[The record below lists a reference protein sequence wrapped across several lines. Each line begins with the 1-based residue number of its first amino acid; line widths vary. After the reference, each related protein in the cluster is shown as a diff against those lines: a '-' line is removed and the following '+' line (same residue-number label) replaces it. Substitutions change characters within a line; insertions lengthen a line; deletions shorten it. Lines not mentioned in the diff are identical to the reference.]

1 MKNSKISKNEAIS
14 EILACSDDPIY
25 FIENYCKVQHQTRGL
40 VDFKLYDYQKKT
52 IKTFLAHRQT
62 IVNKARQLGFTTL
75 TAAFICW
82 LILFHKDK
90 KVLCVSINALVSKE
104 MIDKI
109 KVILNNLPDWMYL
122 CDFKTNRA
130 HKIVLSNGSSVESI
144 ARSENAG
151 RSLAVALLVIDEAAI
166 IRGMDEMW
174 KGLKST
180 TSTGGKII
188 ALSCVT
194 KDTTVFTTNGP
205 KQIGDF
211 INKESSGSYE
221 ISPYFVLGNRK
232 VRRGELF
239 HNNGEVD
246 TLKIKT
252 KLSELECSTNHKLW
266 ACKDGVFDWFESKDL
281 SVGDWLSVSYGMNL
295 WGYNDDVSNFCP
307 TITRNTK
314 NIFSPKTLTPEIC
327 YLIGLYLSE
336 GSSYKLLSKSG
347 KLNGGSITI
356 TCGDDISSFV
366 TRAGLKWSSH
376 DGLHW
381 NISSKNLIEFFEYLG
396 FDLSKHAHEKIIPA
410 RLLEMSPEN
419 ISAMMSGIFD
429 GDGTAHKTK
438 NRVSITLSSETLI
451 NQIRMILLNFGIRSL
466 KNKQTKEKLNSYK
479 SFKYEFKHDTFTIE
493 INSKNSDLFFEK
505 IGFNLKRKQDNRKI
519 HLRDGDSKDV
529 IPHSLDF
536 IKFVYEN
543 STHTTW
549 SLKKD
554 FNLNIGGILSKN
566 NRYKTEHISK
576 RIFSKFVEASKG
588 FLRESDAD
596 FLEKIRYGQSC
607 EWTQISSIDKSRAET
622 FDFSLKERENDF
634 WDHSVVYNGILGHQT
649 PKGIGNWFYKTYMD
663 SRSGVNDWCPLLVNW
678 WENPE
683 YAIDLIEDSSAPGGK
698 TSSWF
703 RSFTKDMTP
712 MQIRQELLT
721 EFLETGDTYFDS
733 ETIKYWMGNVKDPIR
748 KEGNEKALWIWHEP
762 NPNSKYLIS
771 ADCATGAGE
780 DYSTFHVIDLNHLVV
795 CAEFKG
801 KVYPDVFADILVD
814 IARRY
819 NDAWIA
825 PENASIGSVT
835 AFNIKNSGYNN
846 LVFLTKEFRLVDKW
860 VADYNGIL
868 PGVPCDLRNRGA
880 MIAKLEEYLRK
891 KLITVSSN
899 RLINEMHTFTI
910 INGKPQALRAV
921 GCNDDLVMALAIGVW
936 LRDIIPEFNS
946 ATASTAYNNIYDH
959 IKIETSK
966 YNNEKI
972 NNLQRI
978 GEMKRKLEEKGG
990 SFASNFNIY
999 NYLVKR

>member
-188 ALSCVT
+188 ALS
-194 KDTTVFTTNGP
+194 
-205 KQIGDF
+205 
-211 INKESSGSYE
+211 
-221 ISPYFVLGNRK
+221 
-232 VRRGELF
+232 
-239 HNNGEVD
+239 
-246 TLKIKT
+246 
-252 KLSELECSTNHKLW
+252 
-266 ACKDGVFDWFESKDL
+266 
-281 SVGDWLSVSYGMNL
+281 
-295 WGYNDDVSNFCP
+295 
-307 TITRNTK
+307 
-314 NIFSPKTLTPEIC
+314 
-327 YLIGLYLSE
+327 
-336 GSSYKLLSKSG
+336 
-347 KLNGGSITI
+347 
-356 TCGDDISSFV
+356 
-366 TRAGLKWSSH
+366 
-376 DGLHW
+376 
-381 NISSKNLIEFFEYLG
+381 
-396 FDLSKHAHEKIIPA
+396 
-410 RLLEMSPEN
+410 
-419 ISAMMSGIFD
+419 
-429 GDGTAHKTK
+429 
-438 NRVSITLSSETLI
+438 
-451 NQIRMILLNFGIRSL
+451 
-466 KNKQTKEKLNSYK
+466 
-479 SFKYEFKHDTFTIE
+479 
-493 INSKNSDLFFEK
+493 
-505 IGFNLKRKQDNRKI
+505 
-519 HLRDGDSKDV
+519 
-529 IPHSLDF
+529 
-536 IKFVYEN
+536 
-543 STHTTW
+543 
-549 SLKKD
+549 
-554 FNLNIGGILSKN
+554 
-566 NRYKTEHISK
+566 
-576 RIFSKFVEASKG
+576 
-588 FLRESDAD
+588 
-596 FLEKIRYGQSC
+596 
-607 EWTQISSIDKSRAET
+607 
-622 FDFSLKERENDF
+622 
-634 WDHSVVYNGILGHQT
+634 T

-748 KEGNEKALWIWHEP
+748 KEGNEKALWIWHDP

-921 GCNDDLVMALAIGVW
+921 GCNDDLVMALAIGIW

-972 NNLQRI
+972 NNLQRL